1 MIEAEMRHYPYR
13 LLGKDAYGQD
23 TPGEEPQGTVKMA
36 VFLNAQAIS
45 DAALYSTSE
54 YIGMTRDKTVT
65 DRHVI
70 EHPDG
75 LLKVLYVRKAG
86 PWTEAFMVRL

>member
-13 LLGKDAYGQD
+13 PLEPDAYGQ
-23 TPGEEPQGTVKMA
+23 TQPGEVQGTVKMA
-36 VFLNAQAIS
+36 VFLNTQAIS
-45 DAALYSTSE
+45 DAALYSTAE
-54 YIGMTRDKTVT
+54 YIGMTRDATVT
-65 DRHVI
+65 DRYVI

-86 PWTEAFMVRL
+86 PWMEAFMVRL